1 MNYSDIGH
9 SSKHDVLWILID
21 YSMQVLTVGSVGR
34 THEMM
39 WGEDIE
45 IDNCCWRGRY
55 EPSTGFCSI
64 VPPRTQ
70 SYMRRPPQ
78 EIQMLL
84 QWRFSVVKFHFF
96 ADQVDSFEPNN
107 KKDREGF

>member
-1 MNYSDIGH
+1 MQYEDIGH
-9 SSKHDVLWILID
+9 KHKDDVLWILID
-21 YSMQVLTVGSVGR
+21 YSMSFVTVGSGR

-64 VPPRTQ
+64 VPPKSQ
-70 SYMRRPPQ
+70 SYRRRPPQ
-78 EIQMLL
+78 EILMLL

-96 ADQVDSFEPNN
+96 ADSYDSFEPNQKKN
-107 KKDREGF
+107 KGE